1 MLRAVEIDPE
11 NSGALMNLANA
22 LVETGDIS
30 EASQCILK
38 CFQLTPQKKSLH
50 TNSKNLLPAFVQ
62 NQLFEFSAD
71 IYKLLLTY
79 SSLSINEHFN
89 YAMCNYQIHRFNEA
103 VKSFEIV
110 LSANPKDATALV
122 NISKSYYFI
131 GNVDKAIFYSD
142 KLISEE
148 INPAQGMSMK
158 AQYLHQSGRFN
169 EAEKYLLDILTKF
182 PMTDFLWLTLGDIYS
197 KEKLFNKAL
206 NCYQKTRQIKKQKG
220 ASDSDKD
227 LIFIEQ
233 KINDTKKN
241 AL

>member
-1 MLRAVEIDPE
+1 
-11 NSGALMNLANA
+11 
-22 LVETGDIS
+22 
-30 EASQCILK
+30 
-38 CFQLTPQKKSLH
+38 
-50 TNSKNLLPAFVQ
+50 
-62 NQLFEFSAD
+62 
-71 IYKLLLTY
+71 
-79 SSLSINEHFN
+79 
-89 YAMCNYQIHRFNEA
+89 
-103 VKSFEIV
+103 
-110 LSANPKDATALV
+110 
-122 NISKSYYFI
+122 
-131 GNVDKAIFYSD
+131 
-142 KLISEE
+142 
-148 INPAQGMSMK
+148 MK

>member
-1 MLRAVEIDPE
+1 MRVIAKSTLRVFWI
-11 NSGALMNLANA
+11 
-22 LVETGDIS
+22 
-30 EASQCILK
+30 K
-38 CFQLTPQKKSLH
+38 H
-50 TNSKNLLPAFVQ
+50 
-62 NQLFEFSAD
+62 
-71 IYKLLLTY
+71 
-79 SSLSINEHFN
+79 
-89 YAMCNYQIHRFNEA
+89 
-103 VKSFEIV
+103 
-110 LSANPKDATALV
+110 KD
-122 NISKSYYFI
+122 
-131 GNVDKAIFYSD
+131 
-142 KLISEE
+142 SEE
-148 INPAQGMSMK
+148 QLK
-158 AQYLHQSGRFN
+158 AWFN